1 MSKNVITISPEE
13 SISNA
18 IDKMAKNNISGL
30 IVVEDEK
37 VVGVISESDVLKI
50 FKSEFPELK
59 LSSNVSLSIFSLIKS
74 GIKII
79 REIKKIGKLKVKDLM
94 SKKVFFVKPEDTIL
108 EAARI
113 MSKKDV
119 RRLPVI
125 DESGKLVGIISRTD
139 ILRALIKEWS
149 IFRNLLFRLC
159 RIF

>member
-1 MSKNVITISPEE
+1 MLVKDVMSKNVITISPEE
-13 SISNA
+13 SVSNA

-59 LSSNVSLSIFSLIKS
+59 LSSNISLSIFSLIKS

-108 EAARI
+108 EAARV

-139 ILRALIKEWS
+139 ILRALIKE
-149 IFRNLLFRLC
+149 
-159 RIF
+159 

>member
-1 MSKNVITISPEE
+1 MLVKDIMSKNVITISPEE
-13 SISNA
+13 SVSDA

-59 LSSNVSLSIFSLIKS
+59 LSSNITLSILSLIKS
-74 GIKII
+74 GVKII
-79 REIKKIGKLKVKDLM
+79 SEIKKVGKLKVKDLM
-94 SKKVFFVKPEDTIL
+94 SKKVFSVKPEDTIL
-108 EAARI
+108 QAARI

-125 DESGKLVGIISRTD
+125 DENGKLVGVISRTD
-139 ILRALIKEWS
+139 ILRALVKE
-149 IFRNLLFRLC
+149 
-159 RIF
+159 

>member
-1 MSKNVITISPEE
+1 MLVKDVMSKNVITISPEE
-13 SISNA
+13 SVSDA
-18 IDKMAKNNISGL
+18 IEKMAKNNISGL

-37 VVGVISESDVLKI
+37 VVGVISESDILKI

-59 LSSNVSLSIFSLIKS
+59 LSSNITLSILSLIKS
-74 GIKII
+74 GVKII

-94 SKKVFFVKPEDTIL
+94 SKKVFSVKPEDTIL

-125 DESGKLVGIISRTD
+125 DENGKLVGIISRTD
-139 ILRALIKEWS
+139 ILRALIKE
-149 IFRNLLFRLC
+149 
-159 RIF
+159 

>member
-1 MSKNVITISPEE
+1 MLVKDVMSKNVITISPEE
-13 SISNA
+13 SVGNA

-59 LSSNVSLSIFSLIKS
+59 LSSNISLSIFSLIKS

-108 EAARI
+108 EAAGI

-139 ILRALIKEWS
+139 ILRALIKE
-149 IFRNLLFRLC
+149 
-159 RIF
+159 

>member
-1 MSKNVITISPEE
+1 MLVKDVMSKNVITISPEE

-59 LSSNVSLSIFSLIKS
+59 LSSNISLSIFSLIKS

-119 RRLPVI
+119 RRLTVI

-139 ILRALIKEWS
+139 ILRALIKE
-149 IFRNLLFRLC
+149 
-159 RIF
+159 

>member
-1 MSKNVITISPEE
+1 MLVKDVMSKNVITISPEE

-59 LSSNVSLSIFSLIKS
+59 LSSNISLSIFSLIKS

-125 DESGKLVGIISRTD
+125 DESGKLVGIISRID
-139 ILRALIKEWS
+139 ILRALIKE
-149 IFRNLLFRLC
+149 
-159 RIF
+159 

>member
-1 MSKNVITISPEE
+1 MLVKDVMSKNVITISPEE

-59 LSSNVSLSIFSLIKS
+59 LSSNISLSIFSLIKS

-139 ILRALIKEWS
+139 ILRALIKE
-149 IFRNLLFRLC
+149 
-159 RIF
+159 